1 MCMFFRPQEALGGG
15 SEMGNG
21 SLGSVCNLSKL
32 AAKQRMLFSSLLTS
46 QPSCSFGGQHP
57 QFSCSAVGTLPFFLV
72 SVSKPWLHW
81 FGLEMLRLCG
91 FSKQDI
97 YCSLLCMQTQPTKKT
112 QTKNKPA
119 RCFARALTESTWDTE
134 LASCLSNAIPVL
146 KPVFKLYSN
155 SHVQGC
161 LCAIYIFLIKCSL

>member
-1 MCMFFRPQEALGGG
+1 MAVWEVCVTCPSWQQSKGCCSHRSSHLNHLLLWRTAPTVLMLCSRPA
-15 SEMGNG
+15 
-21 SLGSVCNLSKL
+21 
-32 AAKQRMLFSSLLTS
+32 
-46 QPSCSFGGQHP
+46 
-57 QFSCSAVGTLPFFLV
+57 LPFFLV